1 MTTKKKIILTILLAV
16 LVGVGV
22 YCVVVNLIDIIDRIN
37 FLIAYKNEDFI
48 SRPLYIKYLV
58 RWIIYLCFFI
68 FATIIGGLLIFR
80 LWFNKK
86 TKAQLKYSYQDY
98 KDEKHKK
105 RLEKLDKK
113 KKSIDNQI
121 NNLNK

>member
-1 MTTKKKIILTILLAV
+1 MTTKMKIILTILLAV

-22 YCVVVNLIDIIDRIN
+22 YCVVVNSIDIIDRIK
-37 FLIAYKNEDFI
+37 FLITYKNEDFL
-48 SRPLYIKYLV
+48 SRPLYIKYLI
-58 RWIIYLCFFI
+58 RWIIYLFFFI
-68 FATIIGGLLIFR
+68 FATIVGGLLIFR
-80 LWFNKK
+80 IWVDKK

-105 RLEKLDKK
+105 RLEKLEKK
-113 KKSIDNQI
+113 KIYIDNQI